1 MNPIPRQLSPS
12 AADSEYPF
20 DDVGGQAQSTSFT
33 QDLLEQRALFVRIPT
48 NEPEIHRVGG
58 SLSRLPCLSFEPR
71 IEVRPESD
79 LVFIEP

>member
-1 MNPIPRQLSPS
+1 MNPIHRQLSPL

-20 DDVGGQAQSTSFT
+20 NAVGGQAQSASFT
-33 QDLLEQRALFVRIPT
+33 QDLLEQGALSVRIPT

-71 IEVRPESD
+71 IEVRPILD